1 MIRYCPEVESLKKAP
16 GLIHVLQNL
25 KTNYFMEFIN
35 LYIEEIYFIV
45 FSIFIGIEVISN
57 VPAILHTP
65 LMSGANAISGVVL
78 VGAVIL
84 ILNIEP
90 DDYLNLTMGAI
101 AVFLGTLNIAGGFF
115 VTGRMLRMF
124 NQKK

>member
-1 MIRYCPEVESLKKAP
+1 MDFISQY
-16 GLIHVLQNL
+16 LQ
-25 KTNYFMEFIN
+25 
-35 LYIEEIYFIV
+35 EIYFV
-45 FSIFIGIEVISN
+45 IFCILIGMEVIAN

-65 LMSGANAISGVVL
+65 LMSGANAISGVIL

-84 ILNIEP
+84 LLKVEP
-90 DDYLNLTMGAI
+90 DDYLNLILGGI

-124 NQKK
+124 NPKK

>member
-1 MIRYCPEVESLKKAP
+1 
-16 GLIHVLQNL
+16 
-25 KTNYFMEFIN
+25 MEFFSHH
-35 LYIEEIYFIV
+35 IEEIYFIV